1 MKKLLALVILSFIA
15 TSCDDGDLIVTEI
28 DFDDLELELCTDSE
42 YVFYKINTSTN
53 ETLALQFTTSQ
64 DIFGGVD
71 ELDDITLSGDDQ
83 VSYRRFN
90 DAVSSDYFCS
100 LIPPATPVVAEEF
113 ISTEGE
119 VLITRSGTETDEDGI
134 PSEIEDP
141 EGVAGTADLKDT
153 DEDGIPDIL
162 DSDDD
167 GDNVPT
173 ELEGV
178 VLNEDGTA
186 IDTMLSRDTDGDE
199 IPDYLDPDDDGDGVL
214 TRNEDANMD
223 LNPANDNSNPD
234 APTEDDYLN
243 PAIAVET
250 IVDEY
255 RDNEYVITDFQISIF
270 TRLLVYINPAN
281 QDEQRDESTQNFGVY
296 TSPDVVIT
304 EKPDFNE

>member
-1 MKKLLALVILSFIA
+1 MKKFLALVILSFIA

-42 YVFYKINTSTN
+42 YVFYKINTTTN

-64 DIFGGVD
+64 DIFGGTD
-71 ELDDITLSGDDQ
+71 ELDDIVLSGDDQ
-83 VSYRRFN
+83 VSYRRF
-90 DAVSSDYFCS
+90 DEAVTSDYFCS

-119 VLITRSGTETDEDGI
+119 VLITRAGTETDQDGI

-141 EGVAGTADLKDT
+141 EGVAGTADLKDS
-153 DEDGIPDIL
+153 DDDGIPDIL

-173 ELEGV
+173 ALEGV

-186 IDTMLSRDTDGDE
+186 IDTMLSRDTDGDG
-199 IPDYLDPDDDGDGVL
+199 ILDYLDPDDDGDGVL
-214 TRNEDANMD
+214 TRNEDGNMD

-234 APTEDDYLN
+234 EPTTDDYLN
-243 PAIAVET
+243 PNIAVET
-250 IVDEY
+250 VVNEY

-270 TRLLVYINPAN
+270 TRLLVYVNPAN

-304 EKPDFNE
+304 EKPAFIE